1 METAHRSRKTDGRRP
16 LQQSLISRCH
26 KTLHA
31 ISQRRPRSCA
41 VCSQIVHAF
50 KAEFEEL
57 RVYLGTVPELLSS
70 PCITHR
76 ALLLYHLDYMQRH
89 FSGRNRYPPEHFDL
103 VYLIK
108 RKGNLVMLSHTSLPR
123 PCGPSLALVK
133 NPPIS
138 GTYLRG
144 KILDSQWIDVGLVR
158 RWISSCDTHGKCCH
172 TSLAIPNAPSDRPIL
187 LINTWRMCL
196 TYPSPNDQ
204 YIALSYVWGKM
215 TCLKTVK
222 ANLQQLLLDKA
233 LSSSSKFSKYIPK
246 TVKDA
251 MNFIGLIHERDTFGL
266 IAFAL
271 CKMIKG
277 HFSGN

>member
-1 METAHRSRKTDGRRP
+1 MFALASRTGPQTRAAPRALDHFNMETAHRSRKTDGRRP
-16 LQQSLISRCH
+16 LQQSLISRNR

-133 NPPIS
+133 TRQSPVLTSAARFLIPS
-138 GTYLRG
+138 G
-144 KILDSQWIDVGLVR
+144 
-158 RWISSCDTHGKCCH
+158 
-172 TSLAIPNAPSDRPIL
+172 
-187 LINTWRMCL
+187 
-196 TYPSPNDQ
+196 
-204 YIALSYVWGKM
+204 
-215 TCLKTVK
+215 
-222 ANLQQLLLDKA
+222 
-233 LSSSSKFSKYIPK
+233 
-246 TVKDA
+246 
-251 MNFIGLIHERDTFGL
+251 
-266 IAFAL
+266 
-271 CKMIKG
+271 
-277 HFSGN
+277 